1 MDSDELIARLARE
14 AKPVRRLAP
23 PWQGALA
30 WLALAG
36 LFMAGVVAVTGLRH
50 DIGMRLGL
58 MTGQLSLVFAV
69 ATAALAAFGAF
80 HLARPDGDPRWALAP
95 AAPALGW
102 LAGMGAGCLGE
113 IWRGGLQM
121 GVSFECASFIIGFG
135 VPLTLSMLWMV
146 RHAALTR
153 PAEVAALAGLAASA
167 LASVGLAL
175 VHHLD
180 AAAMVLVWHGGSVA
194 LCVWAAR
201 RWGARLLAAMGP
213 GIPGTGR

>member
-1 MDSDELIARLARE
+1 MDSDELIARLARD

-30 WLALAG
+30 WLALAA

-50 DIGMRLGL
+50 DLGARLGL
-58 MTGQLSLVFAV
+58 MTEQLNLAFAA
-69 ATAALAAFGAF
+69 ATAVLAALGAF
-80 HLARPDGDPRWALAP
+80 HLARPDGDARWTWAP
-95 AAPALGW
+95 VAPALGW

-113 IWRGGLQM
+113 IWRGGLAM
-121 GVSFECASFIIGFG
+121 GTSFECARFILGFG
-135 VPLTLSMLWMV
+135 APLTLSMLWMV

-153 PAEVAALAGLAASA
+153 PVEVAALAGLAASA
-167 LASVGLAL
+167 LAALGLAL

-194 LCVWAAR
+194 LSVWVAR
-201 RWGARLLAAMGP
+201 RWGARALAAMGP
-213 GIPGTGR
+213 KLPSV